1 MRSGVHY
8 ALKPMP
14 AASRLPDR
22 ILTLLQGKKAT
33 PLDAASLARRLR
45 VPPGAVARTL
55 TLLEKEGR
63 VARVRQ
69 NHWIS
74 AQSADLVTGTIQFH
88 TKGFAF
94 VLPQDGSPDLHIPA
108 EDTANALHGDL
119 VVARL
124 DRRPQTPIT
133 DCP

>member
-1 MRSGVHY
+1 
-8 ALKPMP
+8 MP
-14 AASRLPDR
+14 AASHLPDR
-22 ILTLLQGKKAT
+22 ILHLLQGKKVT
-33 PLDAASLARRLR
+33 PMEAAGLARRLR
-45 VPPGAVARTL
+45 VPAGAIARTL
-55 TLLEKEGR
+55 VQLEREGK

-88 TKGFAF
+88 AKGFAF

-124 DRRPQTPIT
+124 DRRPSTPGPRGRRP
-133 DCP
+133 D